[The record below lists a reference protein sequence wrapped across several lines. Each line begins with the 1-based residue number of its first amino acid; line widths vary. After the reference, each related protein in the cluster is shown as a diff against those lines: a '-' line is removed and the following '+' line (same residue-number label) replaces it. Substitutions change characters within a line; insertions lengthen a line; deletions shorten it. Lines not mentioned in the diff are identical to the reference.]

1 MKEPEVYFQLNEKG
15 FNATKAEAKK
25 EDIEALGEEESKGF
39 TYANL
44 YLSDS
49 TIEFDD
55 GVIDILGNVKTLDGT
70 EIGYLS
76 VKFRPDFETMV
87 SMIETLIK
95 KMNKVKAVL
104 EATKG

>member
-15 FNATKAEAKK
+15 FNKTKVEAKK
-25 EDIEALGEEESKGF
+25 EDIEANGEAESKGF

-49 TIEFDD
+49 TVEFDD

-70 EIGYLS
+70 DLGYIS
-76 VKFRPDFETMV
+76 VKFKPDFETMTK
-87 SMIETLIK
+87 MIETLIK

-104 EATKG
+104 EATK